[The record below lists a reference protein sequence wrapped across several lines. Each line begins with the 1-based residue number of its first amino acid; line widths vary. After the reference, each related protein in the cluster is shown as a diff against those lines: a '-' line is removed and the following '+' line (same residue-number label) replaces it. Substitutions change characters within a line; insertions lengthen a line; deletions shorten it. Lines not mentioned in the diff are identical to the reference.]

1 MMEPLAIDHEYVV
14 APAGPVA
21 VLPVELAHTAGD
33 DGVIVGVAGLAFT
46 VTFALFV
53 AEQPAALVTVSVSVV
68 VPATPAVQVTV
79 CAVCPPVMMPLVI
92 DQK

>member
-1 MMEPLAIDHEYVV
+1 MEPLAIDHEYVV

-33 DGVIVGVAGLAFT
+33 DGVIVGAAGLAFT

-53 AEQPAALVTVSVSVV
+53 AEQPAAFVTVSVNVA
-68 VPATPAVQVTV
+68 VPADPAVHVTV
-79 CAVCPPVMMPLVI
+79 CAVCPAVIVPLVI
-92 DQK
+92 DHE